1 MSNPVSTW
9 IGKWQ
14 ILPYQ
19 NLNIYMNT
27 YSTFFAFINWRLE
40 GTRFSA
46 RKYIFEVKYMICTKI
61 LSSFFAHTHFFYNQ
75 FSCPLFV
82 RFCLV
87 ILNIQNKTRHWSF
100 HIFWPYLQRKVYSTN
115 VMLDDW
121 LVMKMSYS
129 TEVVCW
135 FLLKEDNC
143 FG

>member
-1 MSNPVSTW
+1 MANTTISNV
-9 IGKWQ
+9 
-14 ILPYQ
+14 
-19 NLNIYMNT
+19 NIYMNT
-27 YSTFFAFINWRLE
+27 HSTFFAFINWRLE

-61 LSSFFAHTHFFYNQ
+61 LF
-75 FSCPLFV
+75 CPHALLLQPMFLP
-82 RFCLV
+82 FCLALV
-87 ILNIQNKTRHWSF
+87 ILNIQNKTRLWSF